1 MYSIIDFAKHLCSC
15 ISFQKSFLIE
25 LFLPMLWYLI
35 ACKFPDCSSHL
46 PYYVSI
52 LSSCRF
58 FTYGDFPLATHLEQ
72 IDTEILQHFTKS
84 SPSLSVPLEPR
95 WSEPV
100 SSHTVCTAACTEY
113 SSVLYL

>member
-1 MYSIIDFAKHLCSC
+1 MYVHVRKC
-15 ISFQKSFLIE
+15 IVILQVLYI
-25 LFLPMLWYLI
+25 WR
-35 ACKFPDCSSHL
+35 FPTGC
-46 PYYVSI
+46 PP
-52 LSSCRF
+52 R
-58 FTYGDFPLATHLEQ
+58 A
-72 IDTEILQHFTKS
+72 DTVDIEILQHFRKS